1 MRNLPGC
8 WPTKKVIGIV
18 GGGEQWLLKGD
29 NNMAYFHSIAN
40 GRRRKTAILSLE
52 DEGIVIEDKDQLRVH
67 ITEFYKTLFGKTPP
81 SEVSLHPSI
90 WAEQGHVTKEECN
103 ELVKPFSM
111 KEIESAISEM
121 KNNTAP
127 TGSQCNI
134 TKNFGS
140 NSGTF
145 LEKCW
150 RICTK
155 VSCILVG

>member
-1 MRNLPGC
+1 
-8 WPTKKVIGIV
+8 
-18 GGGEQWLLKGD
+18 
-29 NNMAYFHSIAN
+29 MAYFHSIAN

-103 ELVKPFSM
+103 ELVKPFSI

-127 TGSQCNI
+127 GPDGFPVQYYKEFWI
-134 TKNFGS
+134 K
-140 NSGTF
+140 
-145 LEKCW
+145 L
-150 RICTK
+150 RD
-155 VSCILVG
+155 ILRENVGGFVQG